1 MERKKRRRTPKRK
14 GRGRVSNTD
23 RETNPNPDPFQPAQ
37 QKENIKN
44 ISNGPKENTKDAL
57 THNKIKETCG
67 HDEGNRCEQTS
78 NTRNPEQAK
87 IQS

>member
-1 MERKKRRRTPKRK
+1 VVFPA
-14 GRGRVSNTD
+14 RVFHVKSCVSCGLIPLLVVVYSPSFIT
-23 RETNPNPDPFQPAQ
+23 
-37 QKENIKN
+37 KENIKN